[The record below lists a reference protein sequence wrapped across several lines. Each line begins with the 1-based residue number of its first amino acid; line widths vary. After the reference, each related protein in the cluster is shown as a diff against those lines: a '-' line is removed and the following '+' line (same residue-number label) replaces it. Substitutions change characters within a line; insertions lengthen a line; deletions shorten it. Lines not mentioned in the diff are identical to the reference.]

1 MGTGTVD
8 AWKFLMALEGTPS
21 CIAKVGEKLTVNVA
35 KIIGEGYIME
45 ISPADAQS
53 LGIVT
58 DPQFKDGI
66 LELTCTKVGS
76 GKISFKA
83 SVGKDE
89 AGVIPELQY
98 NKDLSIVCRPSVASN
113 GGWL

>member
-21 CIAKVGEKLTVNVA
+21 CIAKVGEKLTINIA
-35 KIIGEGYIME
+35 EIIGEGYTME
-45 ISPADAQS
+45 ISPTDAQA
-53 LGIVT
+53 LGIENN
-58 DPQFKDGI
+58 PQVKDGI

-83 SVGKDE
+83 SVGNDE